1 MTSNSVRGLASIIIP
16 CWGQLEFTRKCIPAL
31 FRQTGPNWELIVINN
46 GSTDGTGDY
55 LAGVQDASPVPVTV
69 IANATNR
76 GFPAAINQGLQYARG
91 EYLVLLNNDVV
102 VTDGWLDQLTAL
114 TNVAS
119 EDKHQISNLKPQ
131 MGTGGFVHRRTSTKS
146 QISNLKWGPVVSLH
160 REDKHQISNLKPQM
174 GTGGFVA
181 SEDKHQIS
189 NLKPQ
194 MGTGGFEPLESHPFP
209 GRNITVVDLAPG
221 DHQEPGSVGQATTR
235 IGLVGPMSNYAAPP
249 QLVAD
254 VPYQDLDDMKAFA
267 RRWRDEHRGKWFT
280 VPKLS
285 GFCLLMKRA
294 VYDAIGGLDEQ
305 FGLGFFDDDDL
316 ALRARRAGFELAVA
330 HDLFVHHFGSR
341 TFVGNGIDAERL
353 LDENAARFS
362 AKWGDAAPRQMRVPL
377 KAFPGGPQQRRTKSN
392 GSGPKPG
399 TVPCNGS
406 SNRLSTSSARPSL
419 AISEVDRARV
429 SLTMI
434 VRDEEKNLSSCL
446 ESVRGLFDEIVVL
459 DTGSKDRTIE
469 IARSFGARVF
479 DFVWVDDFAAAR
491 NAALARA
498 TGDYAFWLDADDLIE
513 PPERTKLEAL
523 LRSLGRGGKMPA
535 YVIRCACDPG
545 PDGSG
550 GDTVVDHIRLF
561 PLIEGVRWTYRVHEQ
576 ILPALKRAGVP
587 LDWPE
592 ITVRHTGYADRAL
605 RMRKLDRDWRI
616 LCEELAERPNEPF
629 TSV

>member
-31 FRQTGPNWELIVINN
+31 FRQTGPNWDLIVINN

-131 MGTGGFVHRRTSTKS
+131 MGTGGFV
-146 QISNLKWGPVVSLH
+146 
-160 REDKHQISNLKPQM
+160 
-174 GTGGFVA
+174 A

-194 MGTGGFEPLESHPFP
+194 MGAGGFEPLESHPFS

-294 VYDAIGGLDEQ
+294 VYDAIGGLDDQ
-305 FGLGFFDDDDL
+305 ALGIDP
-316 ALRARRAGFELAVA
+316 VA
-330 HDLFVHHFGSR
+330 HER
-341 TFVGNGIDAERL
+341 AAAEVVNEQVVRHGQL
-353 LDENAARFS
+353 
-362 AKWGDAAPRQMRVPL
+362 
-377 KAFPGGPQQRRTKSN
+377 
-392 GSGPKPG
+392 KPG
-399 TVPCNGS
+399 P
-406 SNRLSTSSARPSL
+406 
-419 AISEVDRARV
+419 
-429 SLTMI
+429 
-434 VRDEEKNLSSCL
+434 
-446 ESVRGLFDEIVVL
+446 
-459 DTGSKDRTIE
+459 
-469 IARSFGARVF
+469 
-479 DFVWVDDFAAAR
+479 
-491 NAALARA
+491 ARA
-498 TGDYAFWLDADDLIE
+498 
-513 PPERTKLEAL
+513 
-523 LRSLGRGGKMPA
+523 
-535 YVIRCACDPG
+535 
-545 PDGSG
+545 
-550 GDTVVDHIRLF
+550 
-561 PLIEGVRWTYRVHEQ
+561 
-576 ILPALKRAGVP
+576 
-587 LDWPE
+587 
-592 ITVRHTGYADRAL
+592 
-605 RMRKLDRDWRI
+605 
-616 LCEELAERPNEPF
+616 
-629 TSV
+629 